1 VTVDLLELAAMALDH
16 LLEEVV
22 FVGGATLTLWM
33 TDPAASPPRPTK
45 DVDVIVEV
53 TTRGGFYAFE
63 GRLRERGFR
72 EDQESGVICRW
83 QHRDTGLTLD
93 AMPAE
98 ASVLGFENRWQAEA
112 LPFAKECELPTG
124 RRIRAVP
131 PPYLLATKLEAFK
144 GRGRGDFIG
153 SADFADIVALVDGR
167 EELVPE
173 VRAAASELR
182 RYVSEELR
190 RLGSHPRFLD
200 GIYGAFPPDPASQA
214 RADEIVLPRLKLLVD
229 GHHH

>member
-1 VTVDLLELAAMALDH
+1 VTIDLLELAAATLGD

-22 FVGGATLTLWM
+22 FVGGATLTLWI
-33 TDPAASPPRPTK
+33 TDPAAPRPRPTK

-63 GRLRERGFR
+63 ERLRERGFQ

-83 QHRDTGLTLD
+83 RHRDSGLILD

-98 ASVLGFENRWQAEA
+98 ASILGFENRWQAEA
-112 LPFAKECELPTG
+112 LPFAQECELPTG
-124 RRIRAVP
+124 SRIRAVP
-131 PPYLLATKLEAFK
+131 PAYLLATKLEAFK
-144 GRGRGDFIG
+144 GRGRGDFLG

-173 VRAAASELR
+173 VRAAASDLR
-182 RYVSEELR
+182 GYVSEELR
-190 RLGSHPRFLD
+190 RLRQHPRFID

-214 RADEIVLPRLKLLVD
+214 RADEIVLPRLKLLID
-229 GHHH
+229 GRHR